1 MEYVTL
7 NNGIKMPM
15 AGIGTFLLTPDEA
28 EASVLSAL
36 ACGYRLIDTANAYVN
51 EKAVGR
57 AMKKSGVSREEIF
70 LETKLWPAFY
80 EQPDAVE
87 KTLERLDTDYI
98 DLLLIHQPAG
108 NYIAGYKLME
118 KAYKEGKVR
127 AIGLSNF
134 TPEQVQ
140 EILDIIHSGL
150 PQAELAEKLSDY
162 HENDLA
168 DALTALTPEERQKV
182 YTALGVDTVAEI
194 FSYLDDAE
202 PYLKELDPERA
213 ARVISHMDSDD
224 AVDALDDLEEDDKA
238 KIVHQLDKDAA
249 DDVKLLLSYHED
261 EIGSCMT
268 TNYICIRRD
277 MTIRQAMSELV
288 KQAGENDNISTLY
301 VVDENEHF
309 YGAID
314 LKDLIVARAEERL
327 EKLIARSYPYVTD
340 HEKISDCIDRIVDY
354 AERSLPVLNDSGKLL
369 GIITSADVVELVDD
383 EMGDDY
389 AKLGGLTSEEDLN
402 EGVFQSVKKR
412 LPWLIALLFLGMLV
426 SSVVGAFESVVA
438 VLPIVICFQSMV
450 LDMAG
455 NVGTQSLAVTIRVLV
470 DENLTLSKKLQL
482 LWKETRVGLLNG
494 AILAVMALG
503 FLGCYIH
510 FFKGYVWTSAFLLS
524 GCVGLSLIVSMVISS
539 LVGTLIP
546 MLFHKIHIDPAV
558 ASGPLITTI
567 NDLVAVVVYYGLA
580 MVVLIDLFHLA

>member
-1 MEYVTL
+1 MQ
-7 NNGIKMPM
+7 
-15 AGIGTFLLTPDEA
+15 
-28 EASVLSAL
+28 
-36 ACGYRLIDTANAYVN
+36 
-51 EKAVGR
+51 
-57 AMKKSGVSREEIF
+57 KK
-70 LETKLWPAFY
+70 
-80 EQPDAVE
+80 
-87 KTLERLDTDYI
+87 
-98 DLLLIHQPAG
+98 
-108 NYIAGYKLME
+108 NY
-118 KAYKEGKVR
+118 
-127 AIGLSNF
+127 
-134 TPEQVQ
+134 VQ

-168 DALTALTPEERQKV
+168 DALADLTAEERRKL
-182 YTALGVDTVAEI
+182 YAILGVEQVAEI

-202 PYLKELDPERA
+202 PYLKELPPEEA
-213 ARVISHMDSDD
+213 AQVVSHMDSDD
-224 AVDALDDLEEDDKA
+224 AVDALDDLEEEDKE
-238 KIVHQLDKDAA
+238 KIVHQMDKVDKDAA
-249 DDVKLLLSYHED
+249 DDVKLLLSYDED

-268 TNYICIRRD
+268 TNYIYIRKD

-301 VVDENEHF
+301 VVDENERF

-314 LKDLIVARAEERL
+314 LKDLIVARAEDNL

-354 AERSLPVLNDSGKLL
+354 AERSLPVLDENGKLL

-383 EMGDDY
+383 QMGDDY

-412 LPWLIALLFLGMLV
+412 LPWLVALLFLGMLV

-470 DENLTLSKKLQL
+470 DENLTTSKKLHL
-482 LWKETRVGLLNG
+482 LFKEMRVGLVNG
-494 AILAVMALG
+494 ALLAVMALG
-503 FLGCYIH
+503 FLGVYIH
-510 FFKGYVWTSAFLLS
+510 FFKAYAWGEAFLLS
-524 GCVGLSLIVSMVISS
+524 GCVGISLIVAMVISS
-539 LVGTLIP
+539 LVGTVIP

-580 MVVLIDLFHLA
+580 MIVLIDIFHLG

>member
-1 MEYVTL
+1 MQ
-7 NNGIKMPM
+7 
-15 AGIGTFLLTPDEA
+15 
-28 EASVLSAL
+28 
-36 ACGYRLIDTANAYVN
+36 
-51 EKAVGR
+51 
-57 AMKKSGVSREEIF
+57 KK
-70 LETKLWPAFY
+70 
-80 EQPDAVE
+80 
-87 KTLERLDTDYI
+87 
-98 DLLLIHQPAG
+98 
-108 NYIAGYKLME
+108 NY
-118 KAYKEGKVR
+118 
-127 AIGLSNF
+127 
-134 TPEQVQ
+134 VQ

-168 DALTALTPEERQKV
+168 DALADLTAEERRKL
-182 YTALGVDTVAEI
+182 YAILGVEQVAEI

-202 PYLKELDPERA
+202 PYLKELPPEEA
-213 ARVISHMDSDD
+213 AQVVSHMDSDD
-224 AVDALDDLEEDDKA
+224 AVDALDDLEEEDKE
-238 KIVHQLDKDAA
+238 KIVHQMDKVDKDAA
-249 DDVKLLLSYHED
+249 DDVKLLLSYDED

-268 TNYICIRRD
+268 TNYICIRKD

-314 LKDLIVARAEERL
+314 LKDLIVARADDSL

-340 HEKISDCIDRIVDY
+340 HEKISDSIDRIVDY
-354 AERSLPVLNDSGKLL
+354 AERSLPVLNESGKLL

-383 EMGDDY
+383 QMGDDF

-412 LPWLIALLFLGMLV
+412 LPWLVALLFLGMLV

-470 DENLTLSKKLQL
+470 DENLTTSKKLHL
-482 LWKETRVGLLNG
+482 LFKEMRVGLVNG
-494 AILAVMALG
+494 ALLAVMALG
-503 FLGCYIH
+503 FLGVYIH
-510 FFKGYVWTSAFLLS
+510 FFKAYAWGQAFLLS
-524 GCVGLSLIVSMVISS
+524 GCVGISLIVAMVISS
-539 LVGTLIP
+539 LVGTVIP

-580 MVVLIDLFHLA
+580 MIVLIEMFHLG

>member
-1 MEYVTL
+1 MQ
-7 NNGIKMPM
+7 
-15 AGIGTFLLTPDEA
+15 
-28 EASVLSAL
+28 
-36 ACGYRLIDTANAYVN
+36 
-51 EKAVGR
+51 
-57 AMKKSGVSREEIF
+57 KK
-70 LETKLWPAFY
+70 
-80 EQPDAVE
+80 
-87 KTLERLDTDYI
+87 
-98 DLLLIHQPAG
+98 
-108 NYIAGYKLME
+108 NY
-118 KAYKEGKVR
+118 
-127 AIGLSNF
+127 
-134 TPEQVQ
+134 VQ

-182 YTALGVDTVAEI
+182 YTVLGVDTVAEI

-238 KIVHQLDKDAA
+238 EIVHQLDKDAA

-354 AERSLPVLNDSGKLL
+354 AERSLPVPKLL
-369 GIITSADVVELVDD
+369 RNNSFVRILHNDHVFIVIFDDLVIFVADSSCAELNKMSEVGVIVKYLLDCFTAPH
-383 EMGDDY
+383 MPCTARIRF
-389 AKLGGLTSEEDLN
+389 AKL
-402 EGVFQSVKKR
+402 
-412 LPWLIALLFLGMLV
+412 
-426 SSVVGAFESVVA
+426 
-438 VLPIVICFQSMV
+438 C
-450 LDMAG
+450 
-455 NVGTQSLAVTIRVLV
+455 
-470 DENLTLSKKLQL
+470 
-482 LWKETRVGLLNG
+482 
-494 AILAVMALG
+494 
-503 FLGCYIH
+503 
-510 FFKGYVWTSAFLLS
+510 
-524 GCVGLSLIVSMVISS
+524 
-539 LVGTLIP
+539 
-546 MLFHKIHIDPAV
+546 
-558 ASGPLITTI
+558 
-567 NDLVAVVVYYGLA
+567 VVV
-580 MVVLIDLFHLA
+580 I

>member
-1 MEYVTL
+1 MQQ
-7 NNGIKMPM
+7 K
-15 AGIGTFLLTPDEA
+15 
-28 EASVLSAL
+28 
-36 ACGYRLIDTANAYVN
+36 
-51 EKAVGR
+51 
-57 AMKKSGVSREEIF
+57 
-70 LETKLWPAFY
+70 
-80 EQPDAVE
+80 
-87 KTLERLDTDYI
+87 
-98 DLLLIHQPAG
+98 
-108 NYIAGYKLME
+108 NY
-118 KAYKEGKVR
+118 
-127 AIGLSNF
+127 
-134 TPEQVQ
+134 QQ
-140 EILDIIHSGL
+140 EILALIHSGL

-168 DALTALTPEERQKV
+168 DALAALTPDERQKLYAV
-182 YTALGVDTVAEI
+182 LGVDTVAEI

-202 PYLKELDPERA
+202 PYLKELPSEKA
-213 ARVISHMDSDD
+213 ANVVSHMDSDD
-224 AVDALDDLEEDDKA
+224 AVDALDDLEEEDKA
-238 KIVHQLDKDAA
+238 KIVGQLDKDSAE
-249 DDVKLLLSYHED
+249 DVKMLLSYGED
-261 EIGSCMT
+261 EIGSSMT
-268 TNYICIRRD
+268 TNYICIRKD

-301 VVDENEHF
+301 VVDENDKF

-314 LKDLIVARAEERL
+314 LKDLIIARAEDRL

-354 AERSLPVLNDSGKLL
+354 AERSLPVLNDAGELV

-402 EGVFQSVKKR
+402 EGVFESVKKR

-470 DENLTLSKKLQL
+470 DENLTTSKKLHL
-482 LWKETRVGLLNG
+482 LWKEMRVGLVNG
-494 AILAVMALG
+494 ALLAVMALG

-510 FFKGYVWTSAFLLS
+510 FFKAYAWGQAFLLS
-524 GCVGLSLIVSMVISS
+524 GCVGVSLIVAMVISS
-539 LVGTLIP
+539 LVGTVIP

-558 ASGPLITTI
+558 ASGGELSRIMLAIKTVLAETDQVPTLIFDEIDTGISGRTAQMVSEKLRI
-567 NDLVAVVVYYGLA
+567 LSKCRQVICITHLPQIAAMADQHFEIRKSASDGRTATSIRALDREA
-580 MVVLIDLFHLA
+580 MVDELARLLGGAEITETVRQNAEEMKKLAKKRKLEV